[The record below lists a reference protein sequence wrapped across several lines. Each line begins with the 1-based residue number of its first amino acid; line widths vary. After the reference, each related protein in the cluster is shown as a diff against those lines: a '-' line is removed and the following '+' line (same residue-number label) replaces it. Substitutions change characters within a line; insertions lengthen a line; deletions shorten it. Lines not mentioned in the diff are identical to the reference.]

1 MLLSDEDLPLQH
13 IHDQNLGYRQ
23 DCQCNSS
30 KRINWGEASE
40 LFILARRKH
49 QLGVAGLQ
57 ISFVKD
63 KERTFTSSR
72 YNPEF
77 SITNRL
83 LGSFHSVFHQRTPGV
98 CIMRLGVMSL
108 PLATNSLVSFR
119 I

>member
-1 MLLSDEDLPLQH
+1 MLLLNEDLPSEH
-13 IHDQNLGYRQ
+13 IHDQDLRYRQ
-23 DCQCNSS
+23 DGQCNSS

-77 SITNRL
+77 SITNKL
-83 LGSFHSVFHQRTPGV
+83 LESFHSVFHQRTPAV
-98 CIMRLGVMSL
+98 CIMRLGVMSR
-108 PLATNSLVSFR
+108 PLATNLLVSFR